1 MLRPRDL
8 TLLVGRLVLGGYLA
22 AHGAQKL
29 FGAFGGPGL
38 GPVAQGFDR
47 IGLRPG
53 TVTAAAAGMSEL
65 GGGLLTAAGALDPL
79 GPLAVAGTMAVA
91 STTHRANGPFMQKG
105 GYHQAATNLAAALV
119 LVGTGAGSLSLDR
132 ALGVQV
138 PRWAVRLAFAAGLGA
153 AIASIAML
161 LRAAR
166 APVTEPAGP
175 AADDGSAADDGAG
188 TTEAEDRSHAE

>member
-79 GPLAVAGTMAVA
+79 GPLAVAGSGLVC
-91 STTHRANGPFMQKG
+91 
-105 GYHQAATNLAAALV
+105 AAASR
-119 LVGTGAGSLSLDR
+119 GSLDS
-132 ALGVQV
+132 
-138 PRWAVRLAFAAGLGA
+138 
-153 AIASIAML
+153 
-161 LRAAR
+161 
-166 APVTEPAGP
+166 
-175 AADDGSAADDGAG
+175 
-188 TTEAEDRSHAE
+188 